1 MRETDRR
8 LDEKLGKLGDRL
20 GEMIEYMVMPSLVGK
35 FRELGFVFT
44 KAYPHSNIKDEEN
57 NMITGFAGSVLY
69 HDAIRGLD
77 KYYFPAYSVTQGG
90 KMIEEAVV
98 DTVVIEMNNYFIGN
112 DDCFSGTRDVF
123 TARVQ
128 SFVLETKK
136 YLEAA
141 IIGEI
146 GNNTFD
152 HNFGFNSNFPRGA
165 YCNLAHMQK
174 YIVLADYGKGVRQSL
189 LFVLPS
195 ITSDVEAV
203 EIAFTRRISGRSPEQ
218 RGNGLKFVSEAVQQ
232 NNWNL
237 YFQSG
242 FGSCSIDRN
251 GIRFFEKAFSVI
263 GCLAIFDF
271 DGDK

>member
-1 MRETDRR
+1 
-8 LDEKLGKLGDRL
+8 
-20 GEMIEYMVMPSLVGK
+20 
-35 FRELGFVFT
+35 
-44 KAYPHSNIKDEEN
+44 
-57 NMITGFAGSVLY
+57 
-69 HDAIRGLD
+69 
-77 KYYFPAYSVTQGG
+77 
-90 KMIEEAVV
+90 MIEEAVV
-98 DTVVIEMNNYFIGN
+98 ETVVTEMNNYFVEN

-128 SFVLETKK
+128 SFVLETEK

-152 HNFGFNSNFPRGA
+152 HNFGFNSAYPKGV
-165 YCNLAHMQK
+165 YCNLAYMRK
-174 YIVLADYGKGVRQSL
+174 YAVLADYGKGVRQSL

-218 RGNGLKFVSEAVQQ
+218 RGNGLKFVSEVIQE
-232 NNWNL
+232 NDWHL

-251 GIRFFEKAFSVI
+251 GIQFSEKAIAVI
-263 GCLAIFDF
+263 GCLAIIDF
-271 DGDK
+271 NGDK